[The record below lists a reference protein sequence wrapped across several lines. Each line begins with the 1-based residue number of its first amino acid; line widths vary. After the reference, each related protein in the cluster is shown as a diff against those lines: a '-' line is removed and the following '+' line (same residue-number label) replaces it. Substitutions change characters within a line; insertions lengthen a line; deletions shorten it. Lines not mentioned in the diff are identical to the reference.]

1 MKNYFKIALIIIL
14 TAGIAVNTTAANLAK
29 ESTKKVNMILDWHM
43 HWDARTLIC
52 WEW

>member
-29 ESTKKVNMILDWHM
+29 KAQRKSI
-43 HWDARTLIC
+43 
-52 WEW
+52 